1 MVTTAQKL
9 RDARLMA
16 SLSVSDLAR
25 LAGVSLATVSRA
37 EAGKVVPSADA
48 YLKLLSAAGFTDAGD
63 RVERVSHPS
72 ALWTARWLLGDL
84 DDEPADAQTWTD
96 AWRRIRLVGDDRDV
110 PDPESLAFRA
120 GRSAALSARPGAVT
134 ALGPVPVLALAST
147 LASAGVDYA
156 VSGDAA
162 LERLGSTIVPA
173 WPVVYV
179 SAVRPALESL
189 GLSVRLPG
197 EQGPVVTLLP
207 FDGSSET
214 RRVVADDDVWFV
226 SPLQA
231 VLDGYGGDGRMV
243 EQSEAVVRSWAR

>member
-1 MVTTAQKL
+1 MTTAQKL

-16 SLSVSDLAR
+16 SLSISDLAR

-37 EAGKVVPSADA
+37 EAGKVVPSAEA

-63 RVERVSHPS
+63 RVERVSRPS

-84 DDEPADAQTWTD
+84 DEPADAHEWIE
-96 AWRRIRLVGDDRDV
+96 AWRRIRLVDGDLDI

-120 GRSAALSARPGAVT
+120 GRSAAVSARPGAVT
-134 ALGPVPVLALAST
+134 ALGAVPVFELAST

-156 VSGDAA
+156 VTGDAA

-179 SAVRPALESL
+179 SAIRPALESL
-189 GLSVRLPG
+189 GISVRLPG
-197 EQGPVVTLLP
+197 ERGPVVTLLP
-207 FDGSSET
+207 FDGSSEA
-214 RRVVADDDVWFV
+214 RRVLADDDVWFV

-231 VLDGYGGDGRMV
+231 VLDGYAGDGRMV
-243 EQSEAVVRSWAR
+243 EQSETVVRSWAH